1 MIKTIDLDRDLAGL
15 VTLEGRGPHTT
26 EEEAQ
31 DSFMRLADF
40 RTAPSSWRASAA
52 RAAGSGT

>member
-1 MIKTIDLDRDLAGL
+1 MSRIIDLGRDLAGL

-31 DSFMRLADF
+31 D
-40 RTAPSSWRASAA
+40 
-52 RAAGSGT
+52 

>member
-1 MIKTIDLDRDLAGL
+1 MSGIIDPGRDPAGL

-31 DSFMRLADF
+31 DSI
-40 RTAPSSWRASAA
+40 S
-52 RAAGSGT
+52 